1 MHRENDIAP
10 QISPIWERN
19 GLKGLKILHDTIYWW
34 LNAIRLFFVIRGFKA
49 MHIVIQNKSSWF
61 GSDKLLL
68 KPNKLLRTTGQILIV
83 IFNSDQRW
91 VQYIDLLYLITNM
104 RLLLL
109 YQNKL
114 SFLSYKDM
122 IICLYYKPTITGSN
136 SWTDPFDC
144 RAFLKRFSELSAQ
157 QDLPVKL
164 TNLDL
169 TNQTFFDFYHPSN

>member
-1 MHRENDIAP
+1 MKNFKIVRLIVSITFRDWNSLINLTSSKTVLLRKIGLILFLVKTWMHRENDIAP

-91 VQYIDLLYLITNM
+91 VQHINLFDSITNM
-104 RLLLL
+104 KLFLL
-109 YQNKL
+109 
-114 SFLSYKDM
+114 
-122 IICLYYKPTITGSN
+122 
-136 SWTDPFDC
+136 
-144 RAFLKRFSELSAQ
+144 
-157 QDLPVKL
+157 
-164 TNLDL
+164 
-169 TNQTFFDFYHPSN
+169 